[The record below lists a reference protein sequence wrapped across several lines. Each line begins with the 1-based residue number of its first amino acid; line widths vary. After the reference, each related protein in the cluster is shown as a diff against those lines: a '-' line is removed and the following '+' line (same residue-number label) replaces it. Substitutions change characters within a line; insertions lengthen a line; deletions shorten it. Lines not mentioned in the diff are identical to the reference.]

1 MKRIMAVYD
10 ADPFY
15 ADRFAEFVNQKEAV
29 FHAVAFTS
37 LARLR
42 AFSEQQRIEMLLV
55 GDEVEEEALEGIRAE
70 QLIRLGETEFPGKEA
85 KTVYKYQATD
95 SVLRE
100 VMSCYQVKE
109 QPVRMV
115 TGSQKSRIIGVYSPV
130 GRCGKTA
137 FAFTLGQ
144 DLSRSSKTLFL
155 TLEECCALS
164 AFTGTEYEAGL
175 SELLYYY
182 RQGEYSHLR
191 LRGVT
196 YSWGEL
202 DYVPPAE
209 YPEDLAQMKGEE
221 LAGLIDLIASE
232 GLYETIVVDLGH
244 FFWGTELF
252 LSLCDVVY
260 TPVQEDPV
268 SLVKLEQWQ
277 KYIEVSGYGGLLE
290 RIRRIRLPYQKNLV
304 QQGHYLE
311 QLLWG
316 EMGDFVRSLTGRG
329 DSGKEEA

>member
-15 ADRFAEFVNQKEAV
+15 ADRFAEFVNQKEAA

-70 QLIRLGETEFPGKEA
+70 QLIRLGETGFPGKEA

-130 GRCGKTA
+130 GR
-137 FAFTLGQ
+137 
-144 DLSRSSKTLFL
+144 
-155 TLEECCALS
+155 
-164 AFTGTEYEAGL
+164 
-175 SELLYYY
+175 
-182 RQGEYSHLR
+182 
-191 LRGVT
+191 
-196 YSWGEL
+196 
-202 DYVPPAE
+202 
-209 YPEDLAQMKGEE
+209 
-221 LAGLIDLIASE
+221 
-232 GLYETIVVDLGH
+232 
-244 FFWGTELF
+244 
-252 LSLCDVVY
+252 LSL
-260 TPVQEDPV
+260 
-268 SLVKLEQWQ
+268 
-277 KYIEVSGYGGLLE
+277 IH
-290 RIRRIRLPYQKNLV
+290 I
-304 QQGHYLE
+304 
-311 QLLWG
+311 
-316 EMGDFVRSLTGRG
+316 
-329 DSGKEEA
+329 